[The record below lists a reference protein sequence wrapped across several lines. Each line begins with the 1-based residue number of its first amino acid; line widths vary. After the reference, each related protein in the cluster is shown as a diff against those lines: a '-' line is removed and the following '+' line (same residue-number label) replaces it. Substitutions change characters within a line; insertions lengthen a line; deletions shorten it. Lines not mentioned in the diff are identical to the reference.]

1 MGSYESKDTRPVH
14 LLAKS
19 VQDVMKEPILSTLLE
34 RSNITRPQLETLL
47 IDLVIE
53 DAAGMHLPYEQ
64 KAGLRSKTTKR
75 KGVSRGAFNRTLQQA
90 RRNVMRSIYTMV
102 LLAYLGLFD
111 YSIFRPFEEISAK
124 IADYRR
130 IREVLAGKVKLSTE
144 DAESYRAA
152 ERVVLDALEELAG
165 PLILKSSS
173 SKRKQGPSD
182 VL

>member
-1 MGSYESKDTRPVH
+1 
-14 LLAKS
+14 
-19 VQDVMKEPILSTLLE
+19 MKEPILTTLLD

-47 IDLVIE
+47 IDLVVE
-53 DAAGMHLPYEQ
+53 DAAGTHLPYEQ
-64 KAGLRSKTTKR
+64 KAGLRRKTAKR

-130 IREVLAGKVKLSTE
+130 VREVLAGKTKLSAE
-144 DAESYRAA
+144 DVESYRTA
-152 ERVVLDALEELAG
+152 ERVVLDALDELAS
-165 PLILKSSS
+165 PLMLKSSS
-173 SKRKQGPSD
+173 SKRKQGTTND
-182 VL
+182 